1 MSLPRE
7 RLTALLA
14 ESALTSVELVIAPPG
29 YGKTTLL
36 REYAGSDS
44 GAVFIAL
51 PEATDLESF
60 VRAVIAAAV
69 PSALHAIGALFEGVE
84 ENKLE
89 ERAGEWLV
97 SRLRTFSGTLIVD
110 DFHRAAGD
118 ERVARLVIAAIAATH
133 GRMRWI
139 VASRETPRFPMGSWI
154 ARGWTGMPIT
164 REDLSFTVPETEA
177 LATSL
182 GVDVSNELFATIF
195 EDTLGWPIG
204 VRLALSL
211 VVRKRERGVGQTR
224 IQTREALF
232 ALIDDEVWQT
242 LGVDLQK
249 LIAAAVLMPAP
260 AIETLIAAGFNDA
273 RSAMA
278 NVFARIPFI
287 AAIDDETFSIHDIFR
302 EFVTSRLSSD
312 GADADAT
319 IRIGSALIAGG
330 NPADGLR
337 LLISAGRVEDVENAL
352 ATHAFDLL
360 ETGQRAIVNAAIAF
374 LDERGLNDT
383 GVALAIRGALAGADG
398 SGSNSANLFTRA
410 IERNIPST
418 MRSEVS
424 RRLAIN
430 FANRGM
436 MAEALDVLKPLE
448 DDASIS
454 LEDRLEVQTTAVLFT
469 AAGRSRDRT
478 TVDEMIVALEN
489 QISQV
494 RPNAQARLVQRL
506 GNAAFYNADL
516 ETAERLSLDAALLAT
531 ELGMDRI
538 AAFAYSTLHALAVM
552 VDSDAGRAR
561 SFSHSQAVAAERAA
575 DTGLHVYALR
585 AQYIIAAMNVETAE
599 AQAIESTLSSLVD
612 TRTYRDTFF
621 FRFARALQSV
631 AVGDVAKAEATMR
644 SMPVAS
650 LSGPERARKDAFLIV
665 LSLLRGKRS
674 TAAAALERGL
684 VSEAASGFGQMDMAY
699 AYAYRGIAYWA
710 LDRPAQARK
719 AFDFDVADLPPS
731 HRHVVDVFRSLTDL
745 PHPVPNRN
753 AIEELCASLSDTGFR
768 VYAEL
773 LRRLVQLDANDAELS
788 ATELEILREFD
799 RAGGRAADVAKAL
812 GKSKFT
818 VQNQIQSVIKK
829 LGCSGRAEALAYAR
843 QRGWLARTPN

>member
-1 MSLPRE
+1 MSLPRQ

-36 REYAGSDS
+36 REYASADS
-44 GAVFIAL
+44 GAVFVAL

-69 PSALHAIGALFEGVE
+69 PSALHSIGMLFEGVE
-84 ENKLE
+84 EQKIE

-97 SRLRTFSGTLIVD
+97 SRLRMFDGTLIID

-118 ERVARLVIAAIAATH
+118 ERVARFVTAAIAATH

-139 VASRETPRFPMGSWI
+139 VASRETPRFPLGSWI

-164 REDLSFTVPETEA
+164 RDDLSFTVPETEA

-182 GVDVSNELFATIF
+182 GVDVSGDVFATIF

-211 VVRKRERGVGQTR
+211 VVRKRGVGQTR
-224 IQTREALF
+224 LQTREALF
-232 ALIDDEVWQT
+232 ALIDDEVWQP
-242 LGVDLQK
+242 LGTDLQK

-260 AIETLIAAGFNDA
+260 AIETLIAAGFSDA
-273 RSAMA
+273 RAAMA
-278 NVFARIPFI
+278 NIFAKLPFI
-287 AAIDDETFSIHDIFR
+287 AALDDETFSIHDIFR
-302 EFVTSRLSSD
+302 EFVAARVAPD
-312 GADADAT
+312 GAGSDAT
-319 IRIGSALIAGG
+319 SRIGSALIAAG

-337 LLISAGRVEDVENAL
+337 LLISAGRVEDVEDAL

-360 ETGQRAIVNAAIAF
+360 ETGQRAIVNTAVAF
-374 LDERGLNDT
+374 LDEHGLNDT
-383 GVALAIRGALAGADG
+383 GIALAIRGALAGADG

-410 IERNIPST
+410 LERNIPST
-418 MRSEVS
+418 MRGEVS
-424 RRLAIN
+424 RRLAIS

-436 MAEALDVLKPLE
+436 MDEALAVLKPLE

-454 LEDRLEVQTTAVLFT
+454 LEDRLEVQTTSVLFT
-469 AAGRSRDRT
+469 AAARSRDRA
-478 TVDEMIVALEN
+478 TVDGMIVELEN
-489 QISQV
+489 QISHV

-506 GNAAFYNADL
+506 GNAAFYNTDL

-561 SFSHSQAVAAERAA
+561 SFSRSQAAAAERAA

-585 AQYIIAAMNVETAE
+585 AQYIIAAMNVDTAE
-599 AQAIESTLSSLVD
+599 AQALELTLSSLVD

-631 AVGDVAKAEATMR
+631 AAGDLAKAEATMR

-650 LSGPERARKDAFLIV
+650 LSAQERARRDAFLIV
-665 LSLLRGKRS
+665 LLLLRGKRS
-674 TAAAALERGL
+674 TAAAVLERGL
-684 VSEAASGFGQMDMAY
+684 VSEAASGYGQMDMAY

-719 AFDFDVADLPPS
+719 AFDFDVTDLPPS

-753 AIEELCASLSDTGFR
+753 AIEELCASLADAGFR

-788 ATELEILREFD
+788 AAELEILREFD

-843 QRGWLARTPN
+843 QRGWLSRTPN

>member
-1 MSLPRE
+1 MSLPRG

-84 ENKLE
+84 EQKLE

-118 ERVARLVIAAIAATH
+118 ERVARLVIATIAATH

-164 REDLSFTVPETEA
+164 REDLSFTLPEASE

-182 GVDVSNELFATIF
+182 GVDVAGDGFAAIF
-195 EDTLGWPIG
+195 DDTLGWPIG

-211 VVRKRERGVGQTR
+211 VTRRRAAGQTR

-232 ALIDDEVWQT
+232 ALIDDEVWQP
-242 LGVDLQK
+242 LDADLRA
-249 LIAAAVLMPAP
+249 LIAAAAMMPAP
-260 AIETLIAAGFNDA
+260 AIATLITAGFIDA
-273 RSAMA
+273 RAGMA
-278 NVFARIPFI
+278 SVFAKVPFI
-287 AAIDDETFSIHDIFR
+287 DAIDTETFAIHDLFR
-302 EFVTSRLSSD
+302 EFVAGRV
-312 GADADAT
+312 APEDAT
-319 IRIGSALIAGG
+319 GDVASRIGSALVAGDK
-330 NPADGLR
+330 PADGLR
-337 LLISAGRVEDVENAL
+337 LLITAGRVDDVETAL
-352 ATHAFDLL
+352 AMHAFDLL

-374 LDERGLNDT
+374 LDEQDRNDA
-383 GVALAIRGALAGADG
+383 GVSLAVRGALAAADG
-398 SGSNSANLFTRA
+398 AGSNSANLFTRA
-410 IERNIPST
+410 LERGVPGS

-424 RRLAIN
+424 RRLALRY
-430 FANRGM
+430 ANQGM
-436 MAEALDVLKPLE
+436 MQEALAVLKPL
-448 DDASIS
+448 DSDASIL
-454 LEDRLEVQTTAVLFT
+454 LEDRLQVQAT
-469 AAGRSRDRT
+469 AASFMAAAGLRDRGT
-478 TVDEMIVALEN
+478 IDAMIATLEK
-489 QISQV
+489 QISSV
-494 RPNAQARLVQRL
+494 PPNAQARLLQQL
-506 GNAAFYNADL
+506 GNAAFYNTDL

-538 AAFAYSTLHALAVM
+538 AAFAFSTLYSLAAF
-552 VDSDAGRAR
+552 VDPNAGRAR
-561 SFSHSQAVAAERAA
+561 SFARSQAAAAERAA
-575 DTGLHVYALR
+575 DTSLHVYALR
-585 AQYIIAAMNVETAE
+585 AQYIIAALNFETAE
-599 AQAIESTLSSLVD
+599 ADALELTLSTLVD
-612 TRTYRDTFF
+612 ARTYRDTFL
-621 FRFARALQSV
+621 FRLARALQCV
-631 AVGDVAKAEATMR
+631 AAGDIAKAEATLR
-644 SMPVAS
+644 SMPIAG
-650 LSGPERARKDAFLIV
+650 LSEPERVRRDAFLIV
-665 LSLLRGKRS
+665 LLLLRRKRS
-674 TAAAALERGL
+674 MAFAALERGL
-684 VSEAASGFGQMDMAY
+684 VTEAPSGYDRIEMAY
-699 AYAYRGIAYWA
+699 AFAYRGIAYWA

-719 AFDFDVADLPPS
+719 AFEFDTRDMPPS
-731 HRHVVDVFRSLTDL
+731 HRNVVAHFKELTSL
-745 PHPVPNRN
+745 PHPLPNRS
-753 AIEELCASLSDTGFR
+753 AIEQSCASLADAGFR
-768 VYAEL
+768 AYAEL
-773 LRRLVQLDANDAELS
+773 LKRLVELDSNDAELS
-788 ATELEILREFD
+788 AAELETLREFD
-799 RAGGRAADVAKAL
+799 RFGGRAADVAKAL

-843 QRGWLARTPN
+843 QRGWLDRAPN